1 MKESRVVITGMG
13 IVAPNG
19 TGVPAFSEALK
30 SGKSGIRFIPEMAE
44 LGFGCQVAGLPEVS
58 QELRETC
65 FSPIMLAKMKAEGIV
80 YGVVAAAEAWQQ
92 AGLPVS
98 DKTASEADWDS
109 GCIIGAGLA
118 APGAIRY
125 AIYNIDDHKVKRLGS
140 TTVQQTMASGVSAY
154 VGGLLGLGNQVSTNA
169 SACSTGTEAII
180 MGYERIKAGKAKRM
194 LCGGADSASTYLWG
208 GFDAMRV
215 LTRKSN
221 DAPEAASRPMSA
233 SAKGFVPGGGAGVL
247 LLESLESAE
256 ARGATILAEVIGG
269 YVNAGGQRN
278 GGSMTAP
285 NQEGIRRCI
294 QGAIADAAIEPEEI
308 DAISGHLTATMMDPY
323 EVGLWA
329 DVLNR
334 KGTDFPYLHAMK
346 SMTGHCL
353 SASGAIEAI
362 GAVLQLQE
370 QFVPASLNCEDL
382 HPQIAEVVDR
392 SRIPQQT
399 LQAPI
404 NILASSSFGFGD
416 ANSVLIFKQAEKHG
430 S

>member
-1 MKESRVVITGMG
+1 MKENRVVITGMG

-19 TGVPAFSEALK
+19 TGLPAFSEALK
-30 SGKSGIRFIPEMAE
+30 AGKSGIEFIPEMAE
-44 LGFGCQVAGLPEVS
+44 LGFGCQVAGRPEVS
-58 QELRETC
+58 QELREAC
-65 FSPIMLAKMKAEGIV
+65 FSPMMLAKMKAEGIV
-80 YGVVAAAEAWQQ
+80 YGVVAAAEAWQH
-92 AGLPVS
+92 AGLSIS
-98 DKTASEADWDS
+98 DKDAPEPDWDS

-118 APGAIRY
+118 APGAIRH
-125 AIYNIDDHKVKRLGS
+125 AIYNIDGHTVKRLGS

-194 LCGGADSASTYLWG
+194 LCGGTDSASTYLWG

-221 DAPEAASRPMSA
+221 DAPEAASRPLSA

-247 LLESLESAE
+247 VLESLESAE

-294 QGAIADAAIEPEEI
+294 QGAIADAEIQSEEI

-329 DVLNR
+329 EVLDR
-334 KGTDFPYLHAMK
+334 KGIDFPYLHAMK

-362 GAVLQLQE
+362 GAVLQLQQ
-370 QFVPASLNCEDL
+370 QFVPPSLNCEDL
-382 HPQIAEVVDR
+382 HPQIAEIVDQ
-392 SRIPQQT
+392 SRIPQHT
-399 LQAPI
+399 IEAPL

-416 ANSVLIFKQAEKHG
+416 ANSVLILKQAE
-430 S
+430 

>member
-1 MKESRVVITGMG
+1 MKENRVVITGMG
-13 IVAPNG
+13 VVAPNG

-30 SGKSGIRFIPEMAE
+30 ASTSGIRFIPEMAE
-44 LGFGCQVAGLPEVS
+44 LGFGCQVAGRPEVS
-58 QELRETC
+58 QELREAC

-92 AGLPVS
+92 AGFSIS
-98 DKTASEADWDS
+98 DKEAPAPDWDS

-118 APGAIRY
+118 APGAIRH

-169 SACSTGTEAII
+169 SACSTGTEAIV

-221 DAPEAASRPMSA
+221 DVPQAASRPMSA

-247 LLESLESAE
+247 MLESLESAE
-256 ARGATILAEVIGG
+256 ARGATVLAEIIGG
-269 YVNAGGQRN
+269 YLNAGGQRN

-294 QGAIADAAIEPEEI
+294 QGAIEDAGIAPKEI

-323 EVGLWA
+323 EVKLWA
-329 DVLNR
+329 EVLER

-346 SMTGHCL
+346 SLTGHCL

-362 GAVLQLQE
+362 GAVLQLQQ

-382 HPQIAEVVDR
+382 HPQIAEIVDQ
-392 SRIPQQT
+392 SRIPQKTTQT
-399 LQAPI
+399 QV

-416 ANSVLIFKQAEKHG
+416 ANSVLILKQAE
-430 S
+430 